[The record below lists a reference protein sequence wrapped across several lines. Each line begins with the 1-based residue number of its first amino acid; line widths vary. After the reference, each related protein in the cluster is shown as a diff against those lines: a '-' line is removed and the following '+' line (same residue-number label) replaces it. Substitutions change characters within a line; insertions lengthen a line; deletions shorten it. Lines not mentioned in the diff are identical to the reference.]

1 MLLHD
6 FAILLSC
13 QRTRPRS
20 CGGSEWRQS
29 GHKRRWSCLGW
40 VHASWSW
47 QEENENSQRTTCV
60 QFVCSLPSF
69 AICLVVKNQR
79 HPKTTAATDS
89 TWFYLEQTSESR
101 AVNKLHVHVI
111 YRTPN
116 SNAPAC
122 QSWLW
127 WVVQAYHF
135 RSANKSSPHVIPS
148 DIIYNIHN
156 IYIYYSYE
164 SYSFTWFIHSLCVK
178 MTPQCHSSQMVDQ
191 AFTLSCKPKSF
202 PCASNFALWTSMH
215 RIWDWTILSLELCTL
230 QVWKNCET

>member
-20 CGGSEWRQS
+20 CSGSEWRQS

-79 HPKTTAATDS
+79 HPKTTAATVS
-89 TWFYLEQTSESR
+89 TWFYLEQTSGSR

-111 YRTPN
+111 YIPKFKCSRLPVLALVGRPGL
-116 SNAPAC
+116 SLQEC
-122 QSWLW
+122 QQ
-127 WVVQAYHF
+127 VVA
-135 RSANKSSPHVIPS
+135 
-148 DIIYNIHN
+148 
-156 IYIYYSYE
+156 
-164 SYSFTWFIHSLCVK
+164 T
-178 MTPQCHSSQMVDQ
+178 CHSIRYH
-191 AFTLSCKPKSF
+191 L
-202 PCASNFALWTSMH
+202 
-215 RIWDWTILSLELCTL
+215 
-230 QVWKNCET
+230 

>member
-47 QEENENSQRTTCV
+47 QEENENSQRTTSV

-156 IYIYYSYE
+156 IYIL
-164 SYSFTWFIHSLCVK
+164 FIWILFIHLIHSLFVCQNDTTV
-178 MTPQCHSSQMVDQ
+178 PQ
-191 AFTLSCKPKSF
+191 
-202 PCASNFALWTSMH
+202 
-215 RIWDWTILSLELCTL
+215 
-230 QVWKNCET
+230 